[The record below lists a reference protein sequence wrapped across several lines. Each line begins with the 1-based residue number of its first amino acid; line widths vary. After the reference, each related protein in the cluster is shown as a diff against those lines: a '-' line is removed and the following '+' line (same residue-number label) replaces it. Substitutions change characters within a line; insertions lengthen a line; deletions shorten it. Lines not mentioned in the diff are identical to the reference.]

1 MTQQQSLQAVTKI
14 MKIIKSGNFYT
25 TYFNLYS
32 GIFSVAM
39 SLQHQTIYFQKYF
52 QKYFHKTACYYGN
65 CINFTLGKEI

>member
-52 QKYFHKTACYYGN
+52 HKTACYYGN